1 MASKIKYEVNKGL
14 AELKGKAQ
22 EAETMSVWH
31 EKQLKIKENLL
42 KEFDYNL
49 KKLMEEV
56 EVSSEKEKK
65 LIFERDEYKYL
76 LTNVRESM
84 IEVKKE
90 HEEKIARVI
99 K

>member
-1 MASKIKYEVNKGL
+1 M
-14 AELKGKAQ
+14 
-22 EAETMSVWH
+22 
-31 EKQLKIKENLL
+31 
-42 KEFDYNL
+42 